1 MTTLAIEINDAGLIV
16 ADQDR
21 VIRSEP
27 GFAVIDRGKIVTGD
41 AAFALARLM
50 PRDASS
56 LHWAKLSIEPG
67 SASVGG
73 NRSTAELAHAQL
85 EQIWQDVG
93 AGVDHVIFVVP
104 STFEGEALGILL
116 GLAEECGIPSGAIVD
131 VACAASVRPWP
142 DWQLVYVDAD
152 LQRVFVTPLEQTDEV
167 TALTPV
173 TLDSMGLSKL
183 MDAFARRVA
192 EIFVLKTR
200 FDPFH
205 HAETEQ
211 QLYSGLAA
219 VLDALETGGGA
230 SFVITDSDDRFEIEI
245 ERSELLGAAQGFYR
259 AVRQLIAQ
267 SRKAQSGLV
276 VGLSHRLARL
286 PGLNDELARLDATT
300 VVELEPGHAARAVL
314 GAADT
319 LALADEGVRLFRHLP
334 WRDEPAAPAAEPE
347 AAPEPAPA
355 VAEDESRPTHVVYRG
370 IAYPV
375 NGEALLVGR
384 SKLDGRRAI
393 VIESQAEGV
402 SRTHCE
408 LAIADGELRLR
419 DLSSFGTFVN
429 ERRIEGEEVVKP
441 ADVIRVGTPG
451 AELIVVRAESADGA

>member
-1 MTTLAIEINDAGLIV
+1 MVTLAIEINDAGLLV

-27 GFAVIDRGKIVTGD
+27 GFAVVDRGKIVTGEE
-41 AAFALARLM
+41 AFALARLM

-56 LHWAKLSIEPG
+56 LHWANLSIEPG

-73 NRSTAELAHAQL
+73 TRSTAELAHAQL
-85 EQIWQDVG
+85 EEIWTEVG
-93 AGVDHVIFVVP
+93 TGVDHVVFVVP
-104 STFEGEALGILL
+104 STFGGDALGILL
-116 GLAEECGIPSGAIVD
+116 GLAEECGIPAGAIVD

-152 LQRVFVTPLEQTDEV
+152 LTSVFVTPVEQTDEA

-173 TLDSMGLSKL
+173 TLDSMGLSGL

-211 QLYSGLAA
+211 QLYSGLADA
-219 VLDALETGGGA
+219 LDALETRGGA
-230 SFVITDSDDRFEIEI
+230 SFVITDRDDRFEIEI

-267 SRKAQSGLV
+267 SRKAQAGLV

-300 VVELEPGHAARAVL
+300 VVELEPGHSARAVL
-314 GAADT
+314 AAADT
-319 LALADEGVRLFRHLP
+319 LALEEDGVRLFRHLP
-334 WRDEPAAPAAEPE
+334 WRAEPAEPVAPEV
-347 AAPEPAPA
+347 APEPVPA
-355 VAEDESRPTHVVYRG
+355 DVDDDGRPTHVVYRG
-370 IAYPV
+370 VAYLV
-375 NGEALLVGR
+375 NGEALVVGR
-384 SKLDGRRAI
+384 SKLDDRRAI
-393 VIESQAEGV
+393 LIESQVEGV
-402 SRTHCE
+402 SRAHCE
-408 LAIADGELRLR
+408 FAVVDGELRLR

-429 ERRIEGEEVVKP
+429 DRRIDGEEVVKP